1 MKRFAL
7 AVLLSSV
14 STLSVAGDTTCQQGK
29 YDAYIDA
36 SLAWYQ
42 DLVTLTTEQNPQL
55 AEVSQWFLEGRTHH
69 FELNR
74 EAVHYYLVN
83 DPAKVNTN
91 VSVESWLKLE
101 QADIKQLTS
110 RDDTL
115 GKLAKTTFAD
125 RQALPHAQNYE
136 LRAALADLLS
146 HPNKIDQALSR
157 YNEKVSAVAKTQCD

>member
-55 AEVSQWFLEGRTHH
+55 ADVSKWFLEGRTNH

-74 EAVHYYLVN
+74 EAECAKQ
-83 DPAKVNTN
+83 PADSACPHGGLQERRGDLGRSTQ
-91 VSVESWLKLE
+91 ESE
-101 QADIKQLTS
+101 
-110 RDDTL
+110 
-115 GKLAKTTFAD
+115 
-125 RQALPHAQNYE
+125 AL
-136 LRAALADLLS
+136 R
-146 HPNKIDQALSR
+146 
-157 YNEKVSAVAKTQCD
+157 V